1 MDTGNRWDFPALPVF
16 GPFEPK
22 APPPP
27 LLPPTAGLF
36 GPAAYPGPPPGSVRH
51 QLIVAG
57 ALKWVPGPPAA
68 DLPLPRFAAASG
80 AQGVAAS
87 GAQGTPWE
95 ASSESAA
102 SEASSESAGP
112 QLSPVV
118 DLRWQLLVLKALI
131 RRPAVLALIRRIE
144 EVLLV
149 LAREASRQK
158 ALLCQGG

>member
-1 MDTGNRWDFPALPVF
+1 MDTGNHWDFPAPPVF

-27 LLPPTAGLF
+27 LLPPTAAFL
-36 GPAAYPGPPPGSVRH
+36 PGPPPGSVLRH
-51 QLIVAG
+51 QLIVGG
-57 ALKWVPGPPAA
+57 ALKRVPGPPAA

-87 GAQGTPWE
+87 STQGTPWG

-144 EVLLV
+144 EVLL
-149 LAREASRQK
+149 S
-158 ALLCQGG
+158 